1 MKVRYSSW
9 VENLAGDWLVSRQRF
24 FGVPIPLW
32 YRLDANGEPDYD
44 ARLLPDDLPV
54 DPSSDVPPGFTAA
67 QRGVPGGFVADP
79 DVMDTWATSSLTP
92 QIVGRWSVDDD
103 LFERVFPMDLRP
115 QAHEIIRTWLF
126 STAVRAELEHGVLPW
141 RETSIAG
148 WVLDPDRKKMSK
160 SKGNATTPVDLL
172 ERFGSDAVRYWA
184 ASARPGVDTAV
195 DEGQM
200 KVGRRLA
207 TKLLNASR
215 FVLGLGVPS
224 ASATVTEP
232 LDRALLASLAVVI
245 EQATAALEA
254 LDYARAL
261 QVTETFF
268 WTFCDDYVELVKGR
282 AYGDSGPSGASSAR
296 VALVTALSAV
306 LRLFAPFLPFAA
318 EEVWSW
324 WQEGSVHRAAWPVP
338 DAGDGDPELL
348 SLAGE
353 VIAAVRRAKTDAKVS
368 MRSAVE
374 TLAVTGPAE
383 VLARF
388 RAIEPDIRL
397 AGAIATVETRDGAG
411 ELSLEVRVAGPA

>member
-1 MKVRYSSW
+1 M
-9 VENLAGDWLVSRQRF
+9 
-24 FGVPIPLW
+24 
-32 YRLDANGEPDYD
+32 
-44 ARLLPDDLPV
+44 
-54 DPSSDVPPGFTAA
+54 
-67 QRGVPGGFVADP
+67 
-79 DVMDTWATSSLTP
+79 
-92 QIVGRWSVDDD
+92 
-103 LFERVFPMDLRP
+103 
-115 QAHEIIRTWLF
+115 
-126 STAVRAELEHGVLPW
+126 RAELEHGALPW
-141 RETSIAG
+141 RAASIAG

-160 SKGNATTPVDLL
+160 SIGNVITPVDLL

-215 FVLGLGVPS
+215 FVLGLGVPMPG
-224 ASATVTEP
+224 AVATEP
-232 LDRALLASLAVVI
+232 LDRALLASLAVVT

-282 AYGDSGPSGASSAR
+282 AYGDRGPDAAQSAQA
-296 VALVTALSAV
+296 ALVTALSAL
-306 LRLFAPFLPFAA
+306 LRLFAPFLPFAT

-324 WQEGSVHRAAWPVP
+324 WRAGSVHRAGWPSV
-338 DAGDGDPELL
+338 AESDGDPELL
-348 SLAGE
+348 SLAGA

-368 MRSAVE
+368 MRSAVG
-374 TLAVTGPAE
+374 TLTVTGPAE

-388 RAIEPDIRL
+388 AAIEPDIRT
-397 AGAIATVETRDGAG
+397 AGAIASSETREGGFAV
-411 ELSLEVRVAGPA
+411 EAKI